1 MRPITVINGIV
12 LGSAFSIAFG
22 LSVVGIIFLII
33 GTDTEF
39 VADEIGDLGGSIVWF
54 SVLTAVAA
62 LSFVA
67 SLKRWRWGWAYQLAM
82 WLAVFVVGRAF
93 WPS

>member
-1 MRPITVINGIV
+1 MRPLTVITGIV

-22 LSVVGIIFLII
+22 LTVVWVIYLII
-33 GTDTEF
+33 GTDTPII
-39 VADEIGDLGGSIVWF
+39 ADEYGSLGLSIACF

-67 SLKRWRWGWAYQLAM
+67 GLKRWRYAWIWQGLM
-82 WLAVFVVGRAF
+82 WLTVILIGRLF
-93 WPS
+93 WPG